1 METRVISATCPQ
13 WLEEA
18 LAILRKGGV
27 VAFPTDTVYGVG
39 ADPLREEAVMAL
51 FQAKGRPPEKAI
63 PLLLSDASQVEAVA
77 REVPASL
84 AALARCFWPGPLSLV
99 VWAREEVP
107 AVVRARGETVA
118 LRMPDHPVALR
129 LIGAFGRPLAVTSAN
144 LSGHPAP
151 ATAEEVLAQ
160 LRGRIPLLVDGGR
173 CPGGE
178 PSTVLDL
185 TVDPPRILRPG
196 PVTWEEVQA
205 CLTSPI
211 PPSPFPPRVG

>member
-1 METRVISATCPQ
+1 METRVIPAASPK

-18 LAILRKGGV
+18 LSILRGGGV

-39 ADPLREEAVMAL
+39 ADPLQEEAVAAL
-51 FQAKGRPPEKAI
+51 FQAKGRPAEKAI
-63 PLLLSDASQVEAVA
+63 PLLLSEMSQVEAVA
-77 REVPASL
+77 REVPAV
-84 AALARCFWPGPLSLV
+84 AEALARRFWPGPLSMV

-107 AVVRARGETVA
+107 AIVRAGGETVA
-118 LRMPDHPVALR
+118 LRMPDHPVALG

-151 ATAEEVLAQ
+151 VTAEEVLTQ
-160 LRGRIPLLVDGGR
+160 LRGRIPLLVDGGQ
-173 CPGGE
+173 CPGGD

-196 PVTWEEVQA
+196 PIPWEEIRA
-205 CLTSPI
+205 CLQ
-211 PPSPFPPRVG
+211 GLGG

>member
-1 METRVISATCPQ
+1 METRVIPAASPK

-18 LAILRKGGV
+18 LSILRGGGA

-39 ADPLREEAVMAL
+39 ADPLREEAVAAL
-51 FQAKGRPPEKAI
+51 FQAKGRPAEKAI
-63 PLLLSDASQVEAVA
+63 PLLLSEMSQVEAVA
-77 REVPASL
+77 REVPAV
-84 AALARCFWPGPLSLV
+84 AEALARRFWPGPLSMV

-107 AVVRARGETVA
+107 AIVRAGGETVA
-118 LRMPDHPVALR
+118 LRMPDHPVALG

-151 ATAEEVLAQ
+151 VTAEEVLTQ
-160 LRGRIPLLVDGGR
+160 LRGRIPLLVDGGQ
-173 CPGGE
+173 CPGGD

-196 PVTWEEVQA
+196 PIPWEEIRA
-205 CLTSPI
+205 CLQGL
-211 PPSPFPPRVG
+211 RG

>member
-1 METRVISATCPQ
+1 METRVIPAASPK

-18 LAILRKGGV
+18 LSILRGGGV

-39 ADPLREEAVMAL
+39 ADPLREEAVAAL
-51 FQAKGRPPEKAI
+51 FQAKGRPAEKAI
-63 PLLLSDASQVEAVA
+63 PLLLSEMSQVEAVA
-77 REVPASL
+77 REVPAV
-84 AALARCFWPGPLSLV
+84 AEALARRFWPGPLSMV

-107 AVVRARGETVA
+107 AIVRAGGETVA
-118 LRMPDHPVALR
+118 LRMPDHPVALG

-151 ATAEEVLAQ
+151 VTAEEVLTQ
-160 LRGRIPLLVDGGR
+160 LRGRIPLLVDGGQ
-173 CPGGE
+173 CPGGD

-196 PVTWEEVQA
+196 PIPWEEIRA
-205 CLTSPI
+205 CLQGL
-211 PPSPFPPRVG
+211 RG

>member
-1 METRVISATCPQ
+1 METRVIPAVSSE

-18 LAILRKGGV
+18 LTVLREGGV

-39 ADPLREEAVMAL
+39 ADPLREEAVAAL
-51 FQAKGRPPEKAI
+51 FQAKGRPAEKAI
-63 PLLLSDASQVEAVA
+63 PLLLSEASQMEAVA
-77 REVPASL
+77 REVPA
-84 AALARCFWPGPLSLV
+84 AAEILARRFWPGPLSLV
-99 VWAREEVP
+99 LRAREEVP
-107 AVVRARGETVA
+107 PLVRAGGDTVA

-129 LIGAFGRPLAVTSAN
+129 LIAAFGRPLAVTSAN

-196 PVTWEEVQA
+196 PVTWDEVQS
-205 CLTSPI
+205 CL
-211 PPSPFPPRVG
+211 RG

>member
-1 METRVISATCPQ
+1 METRVFPATSPD
-13 WLEEA
+13 WLDEA
-18 LAILRKGGV
+18 LAVLREGGV

-39 ADPLREEAVMAL
+39 ADPLWEEAMAAL
-51 FQAKGRPPEKAI
+51 FQAKGRPAEKAI
-63 PLLLSDASQVEAVA
+63 PLLISQVSQIEAVA
-77 REVPASL
+77 REVPVA
-84 AALARCFWPGPLSLV
+84 AEALARCFWPGPLSLV
-99 VWAREEVP
+99 LRAQEEVP
-107 AVVRARGETVA
+107 AIVRAGGDTVA

-151 ATAEEVLAQ
+151 ATAEEVLKQ

-196 PVTWEEVQA
+196 PVTWDAVQA
-205 CLTSPI
+205 CLQ
-211 PPSPFPPRVG
+211 GLMD